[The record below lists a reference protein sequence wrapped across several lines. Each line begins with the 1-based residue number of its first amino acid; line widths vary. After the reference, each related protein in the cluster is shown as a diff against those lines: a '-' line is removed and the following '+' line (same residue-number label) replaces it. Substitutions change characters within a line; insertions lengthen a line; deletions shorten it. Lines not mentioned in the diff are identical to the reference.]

1 MITQA
6 NVDVLRK
13 LHDGSELLVLP
24 NVWDAVSARTV
35 AAVPGCRAVATASWS
50 VAASLGKPDGEAL
63 TRDEMLAAVERV
75 VHAVPGVPV
84 TADLEAG
91 YGDVA
96 TTMRLARAAGV
107 AGCNLEDG
115 VGETTLRPLDE
126 AVSRVGTA
134 VESGL
139 VVNARCDAYLVGLDA
154 AFDVAVE
161 RGRLFVAAGA
171 DCVFVPGVQDL
182 DAIGELVRAIGPV
195 SVLMPT
201 ASPPLREL
209 AALGVRRVSFGPGTL
224 RVAMAALTDAA
235 TALLSPGSS
244 G

>member
-1 MITQA
+1 MNAQA

-24 NVWDAVSARTV
+24 NVWDAISARTV
-35 AAVPGCRAVATASWS
+35 AAVPGCRAIATASWS

-75 VHAVPGVPV
+75 VHAVPGLPV
-84 TADLEAG
+84 TADLEGG

-96 TTMRLARAAGV
+96 ETMRLARSIGV

-115 VGETTLRPLDE
+115 IAEQTLRPLDE
-126 AVSRVGTA
+126 AVARVNAA

-139 VVNARCDAYLVGLDA
+139 VVNARCDSFLAGLDA

-171 DCVFVPGVQDL
+171 DCVFVPGVTDL
-182 DAIGELVRAIGPV
+182 DVIRDLVRAIGPV
-195 SVLMPT
+195 SVIAPV
-201 ASPPLREL
+201 ADAPLREL
-209 AALGVRRVSFGPGTL
+209 AELGVRRVSFGPGTL
-224 RVAMAALTDAA
+224 RLAMEALTGAA
-235 TALLSPGSS
+235 TALLAPRGA
-244 G
+244 